1 MPQKSEGERRSWMKP
16 ASVVVTMLG
25 AALLVASF
33 FLPYASSTGDYRA
46 WLEANPD
53 GMYAEELGMT
63 NADAADL
70 SLLEY
75 ARTYAQA
82 EVFGLDSL
90 FIVYTFIIAAVLVF
104 SLVGL
109 VLAALRK
116 PIGTMVFS
124 VLSFATVLLLNWD
137 FQERGVVSGSL
148 YDWGIAKW
156 VYVAAFVVTLAG
168 AVWLLVVRVQEKRAR
183 RNRQGAQ
190 V

>member
-104 SLVGL
+104 S
-109 VLAALRK
+109 
-116 PIGTMVFS
+116 

-156 VYVAAFVVTLAG
+156 VYVVAFVVTLAG
-168 AVWLLVVRVQEKRAR
+168 AVWLLVVKVQEKRAR
-183 RNRQGAQ
+183 RNEQGAQ